1 MVSLQ
6 KRGVVK
12 LLFFCPKRSCPSLEG
27 NGSVSREN
35 DRFYP
40 IMDYLFKIKFFSC
53 HTKTKKKQIK
63 KTYKKYC
70 ITKNLVNLPG
80 L

>member
-27 NGSVSREN
+27 NGSVSRED

-40 IMDYLFKIKFFSC
+40 IMDYPFKIKFFSC

-63 KTYKKYC
+63 KP
-70 ITKNLVNLPG
+70 TKSIALLKI
-80 L
+80 